1 MDAYLVGNNSLI
13 PAKRSLITEIFSL
26 LICVGNCARSDCG
39 AAVSCYEIGLGSPE
53 IAKFP
58 VKFPVSREFA
68 WRRVRS
74 ALRRQPTS
82 PAPGDFT
89 LCNLRNAR
97 QWRA

>member
-1 MDAYLVGNNSLI
+1 LQVKF
-13 PAKRSLITEIFSL
+13 P
-26 LICVGNCARSDCG
+26 V
-39 AAVSCYEIGLGSPE
+39 
-53 IAKFP
+53 IAKKIPVPQNIFPVNLGRELREKWLQHSSFLLPNWPLAPKKANFP

-89 LCNLRNAR
+89 LSNLRNAR
-97 QWRA
+97 QWRAFANW